1 MNMWLNRL
9 APDFNLP
16 ALIGSRVSVAGLRG
30 YVVVINFW
38 SAECAWSRRADVL
51 LVYRQLT
58 WEAKGV
64 RIVGVASNVN
74 ETESQIRY
82 EIENRHL
89 RYPVVIDYDSRTAD
103 LYKAE
108 MTPQFFVLDR
118 QGLIRYVG
126 ALDDAGAKGREA
138 KGHEAKAREAMQY
151 YLDRAV
157 TSVLGN
163 ATPEPAYTAPFGC
176 TIVRQSSAAGAM
188 TLSASGGKP
197 P

>member
-16 ALIGSRVSVAGLRG
+16 ALIGNRVSVANLRG

-38 SAECAWSRRADVL
+38 SAECAWSRRADVM

-64 RIVGVASNVN
+64 RIVGVACNVN

-82 EIENRHL
+82 EMENRHL
-89 RYPVVIDYDSRTAD
+89 RYPIVIDHDARTAD

-108 MTPQFFVLDR
+108 VTPQFFVLDR

-126 ALDDAGAKGREA
+126 ALDDASAKSRDA
-138 KGHEAKAREAMQY
+138 KQF

-163 ATPEPAYTAPFGC
+163 DTPEPAFTTPFGC
-176 TIVRQSSAAGAM
+176 AIVRHTSAAGSL
-188 TLSASGGKP
+188 TRSASGGTP
-197 P
+197 A

>member
-1 MNMWLNRL
+1 VNMWLNRL

-16 ALIGSRVSVAGLRG
+16 ALVGSRVSVAGLRG

-38 SAECAWSRRADVL
+38 SADCAWSRRADVM

-64 RIVGVASNVN
+64 RIVGVACNVN

-82 EIENRHL
+82 EIENRHV
-89 RYPVVIDYDSRTAD
+89 RYPVVIDYDARTAD

-108 MTPQFFVLDR
+108 VTPQFFVLDR

-126 ALDDAGAKGREA
+126 ALDDASEQSRD
-138 KGHEAKAREAMQY
+138 ARQL
-151 YLDRAV
+151 YLDKAV
-157 TSVLGN
+157 SALLAN
-163 ATPEPAYTAPFGC
+163 QLPDPAATTPFGC
-176 TIVRQSSAAGAM
+176 AIVRQRAAA
-188 TLSASGGKP
+188 AS
-197 P
+197 

>member
-1 MNMWLNRL
+1 MAPVNMWLNRL

-16 ALIGSRVSVAGLRG
+16 ALVGSRVSVAGLRG
-30 YVVVINFW
+30 YVVVIHFW
-38 SAECAWSRRADVL
+38 SADCTWSRRADVL

-82 EIENRHL
+82 EVENRHV
-89 RYPVVIDYDSRTAD
+89 RYPVAIDLEARTAD
-103 LYKAE
+103 IYKAE
-108 MTPQFFVLDR
+108 VTPQFFVLDR

-126 ALDDAGAKGREA
+126 ALDDASEQSRDA
-138 KGHEAKAREAMQY
+138 HQF

-157 TSVLGN
+157 TTLLENGS
-163 ATPEPAYTAPFGC
+163 PDPAFTRPFGC
-176 TIVRQSSAAGAM
+176 GIVRHNNTAGNAAGTVA
-188 TLSASGGKP
+188 LKP
-197 P
+197 

>member
-16 ALIGSRVSVAGLRG
+16 ALVGSRVSIAGLRG
-30 YVVVINFW
+30 FVVVVNFW
-38 SAECAWSRRADVL
+38 SADCVWSRRADVM

-64 RIVGVASNVN
+64 RIVGVACNTN

-82 EIENRHL
+82 EVENRHL
-89 RYPVVIDYDSRTAD
+89 RYPVVIDYDARTAD

-108 MTPQFFVLDR
+108 VTPHFFVLDR
-118 QGLIRYVG
+118 QGLIRYIG
-126 ALDDAGAKGREA
+126 ALDDATD
-138 KGHEAKAREAMQY
+138 KARDARQL

-157 TSVLGN
+157 SALL
-163 ATPEPAYTAPFGC
+163 ADQLPDPASTPPFGC
-176 TIVRQSSAAGAM
+176 AIVRQRSVA
-188 TLSASGGKP
+188 
-197 P
+197 